1 MGAAPGASA
10 TTCRRV
16 DWSVKSSERASP
28 ARLERT
34 FEVDLPSEVGWEE
47 VAADVVGKV
56 AKLAGFPADRV
67 DDLRTAVGE
76 AVANAIEHG
85 NGRDPARRV
94 HLVLVLTAVD
104 LQLDVRD
111 ESVVPFQP
119 PTGTEGSG
127 SLGQRAP
134 GSASHRGWGIF
145 LMHRLVDHVQFLPW
159 RKGNTVRLTMRRE
172 SGARDQPAVGAV
184 VREE

>member
-1 MGAAPGASA
+1 L
-10 TTCRRV
+10 
-16 DWSVKSSERASP
+16 VKSSERASP
-28 ARLERT
+28 TTLERT
-34 FEVDLPSEVGWEE
+34 FEVDLPSEIGWEE

-56 AKLAGFPADRV
+56 AKFAGFPPDRV

-85 NGRDPARRV
+85 NGCDPARRV
-94 HLVLVLTAVD
+94 HLVLVLTAGD

-111 ESVVPFQP
+111 ESNVPFQP
-119 PTGTEGSG
+119 AEGSG
-127 SLGQRAP
+127 GPGSPGQRAA
-134 GSASHRGWGIF
+134 GSAPHRGWGIF

-159 RKGNTVRLTMRRE
+159 RKGNTVRLTMRRV
-172 SGARDQPAVGAV
+172 SGTRDQPAVGTD

>member
-1 MGAAPGASA
+1 ME
-10 TTCRRV
+10 
-16 DWSVKSSERASP
+16 SSERASP
-28 ARLERT
+28 ATLERT
-34 FEVDLPSEVGWEE
+34 FEVDLPSEIGWEE

-111 ESVVPFQP
+111 ESVIPFQP
-119 PTGTEGSG
+119 PARAEGPG
-127 SLGQRAP
+127 SLGQQAA
-134 GSASHRGWGIF
+134 GSAPHRGWGIF

-172 SGARDQPAVGAV
+172 SGARDQPAVGGEM
-184 VREE
+184 REE